1 MSIGADAAAVGLPAR
16 RPVDSRGVALLRRL
30 PPTRREL
37 YLALIAVVAG
47 MVVLGTSGHA
57 AGRGAAAQATVACT
71 IGLPGYAPLRGTGVR
86 GTASTA
92 STCRATLPAD
102 VSRPRRSYALAVGG
116 CTIAVARSG
125 DVRATCT
132 RAG

>member
-16 RPVDSRGVALLRRL
+16 RPVPPRAAAVLRRL
-30 PPTRREL
+30 PPTKREL

-47 MVVLGTSGHA
+47 MVVLGVSGQT
-57 AGRGAAAQATVACT
+57 AGRGAAAQATVECT
-71 IGLPGYAPLRGTGVR
+71 IGLPGYAPLRGTGLR
-86 GTASTA
+86 GTGSQ
-92 STCRATLPAD
+92 TCRATLPAAAT
-102 VSRPRRSYALAVGG
+102 RPRRSYGLTVGG

-132 RAG
+132 GAAPA